1 MLNKLSQAGLAL
13 AVVAGML
20 PMAVREAK
28 GQTFRQEGRM
38 QARADRQFGR
48 AEARTFGNYGTP
60 YYAGYGGYYYGPGSF
75 GPGYYAGGPRY
86 YGYGPGYASGPAYAG
101 PGPAAYARPPYPRQ
115 RAYLGIT
122 MSETPDGVVRISG
135 VRTNSPAAEA
145 GLRVG
150 DVILAI
156 NGREVFSSQDVTRM
170 VGRHVPGDA
179 VAVDIDRN
187 GRNDR
192 VEALLTG
199 QTGQFVAGAPAG
211 SGFVPDYIEPGVAEQ
226 PAGPMQ
232 ARRAPPGQPFNPN
245 WAY

>member
-1 MLNKLSQAGLAL
+1 MLSKLSQVGFTM

-20 PMAVREAK
+20 PLAVREAK

-38 QARADRQFGR
+38 QARADRQIGR
-48 AEARTFGNYGTP
+48 AEARNFGNYGTP
-60 YYAGYGGYYYGPGSF
+60 YYSGYGGYYYGPGSF

-86 YGYGPGYASGPAYAG
+86 YGYGPGYASGPGYYAG
-101 PGPAAYARPPYPRQ
+101 PNYARPPYPRQ

-156 NGREVFSSQDVTRM
+156 DGREIFASQDVTRL

-179 VAVDIDRN
+179 VALDIDRN

-211 SGFVPDYIEPGVAEQ
+211 SGFVPDYIEPGFAEQ

-232 ARRAPPGQPFNPN
+232 ARRAPPGQAVNPN